1 MDAIII
7 SPLLLRFRNS
17 LEIFFLMHN
26 SLIKNGGKRNKQL
39 ENWKEFFSLV
49 RQEEFLAF
57 LLMDEELG
65 GKENYPIPVNSKVDL
80 CISNSPFPSK
90 FLPPPILSCNQQYYL
105 STHEVRFEKF
115 TWNTPSECWSFMVLF

>member
-1 MDAIII
+1 MDAIIVAHYYQD
-7 SPLLLRFRNS
+7 SGMVLKYFFSMRNS
-17 LEIFFLMHN
+17 LVKVVEKETN
-26 SLIKNGGKRNKQL
+26 SLKIEKNFSL
-39 ENWKEFFSLV
+39 WFVKEFLP
-49 RQEEFLAF
+49 F

-65 GKENYPIPVNSKVDL
+65 GKENYPIPANSKVDS

-115 TWNTPSECWSFMVLF
+115 TWNTPSGC

>member
-1 MDAIII
+1 ME
-7 SPLLLRFRNS
+7 LLLVYYYKDSGIN
-17 LEIFFLMHN
+17 LKYFFSIHN
-26 SLIKNGGKRNKQL
+26 SLVKVVEKETNNLKIEKN
-39 ENWKEFFSLV
+39 FSLWFV
-49 RQEEFLAF
+49 KEFLAF

-115 TWNTPSECWSFMVLF
+115 TWNTLSGC